1 MQAAATNPVVS
12 APTETAV
19 RASSIPWHCLVAV
32 LGATCI
38 PIGVLWDISWHE
50 SIGRDTFWTPAHMV
64 IYLGGVVPGL
74 TCGWLALRTTFFGTD
89 AERAAAVRLWGARA
103 PLGAWISI
111 WGCFAMLTSAPFDDW
126 WHNTYGLDVQIL
138 SPPHTVLAIGMF
150 CVALGTLLLVLSWQ
164 NRADPAQRK
173 GIARL
178 FVFMVGIMTTM
189 NSVFVMEYSF
199 PNSQHALTFY
209 LIACGHY
216 PALLVVAARA
226 ASVPWGAT
234 CAAGV
239 YVGTYALMIWIL
251 PLFSAQPMLAPIYNP
266 VTHMVVP
273 PFPML
278 LVVPA
283 LVIDLLVGWEKRR
296 RVAAGG
302 LTGDGPL
309 AQGAGSAISALSPPG
324 GTPGS
329 TGGEDACRHTAVPW
343 HRDWL
348 LALALGTAFFAL
360 ILAVQWPFSAYLLTP
375 EADNWFFGGHR
386 HWPYTSNLGT
396 WTNTFW
402 RVDRDPVTPLGL
414 GFAFVLACAACRT
427 GLWFGNWMLKVRR

>member
-1 MQAAATNPVVS
+1 MSTAT
-12 APTETAV
+12 TQFTD
-19 RASSIPWHCLVAV
+19 ASTKSSVCASTIPWHLVIAV

-38 PIGVLWDISWHE
+38 PLGVLWDISWHE

-64 IYLGGVVPGL
+64 IYLGGGVPGL
-74 TCGWLALRTTFFGTD
+74 TCGWLALRTTFFGTEP
-89 AERAAAVRLWGARA
+89 ERAAAVRFWGARA

-164 NRADPAQRK
+164 NRAVPAQRT

-199 PNSQHALTFY
+199 PNQQHTLTYY

-226 ASVPWGAT
+226 AAVPWGAT
-234 CAAGV
+234 AAAGV
-239 YVGTYALMIWIL
+239 YLGIYALMIWIL
-251 PLFSAQPMLAPIYNP
+251 PLFAAQPMLAPIYNP

-283 LVIDLLVGWEKRR
+283 FVIDLLVDWGKRR
-296 RVAAGG
+296 AAKE
-302 LTGDGPL
+302 L
-309 AQGAGSAISALSPPG
+309 QAI
-324 GTPGS
+324 
-329 TGGEDACRHTAVPW
+329 VPW

-348 LALALGTAFFAL
+348 LALALGVAFCAL
-360 ILAVQWPFSAYLLTP
+360 IFAVQWPFSVFLLTP
-375 EADNWFFGGHR
+375 EADNWFFGGR
-386 HWPYTSNLGT
+386 QHWPYSSNPGP
-396 WTNTFW
+396 WMNSFW
-402 RVDRDPVTPLGL
+402 RLDRDPVTWRGVA
-414 GFAFVLACAACRT
+414 GALALAVAACRT